1 MPSQLGIYNL
11 ALMRLGQPPL
21 STPTDVGKSAD
32 ALNSIWTTVVD
43 IVLRDHPWNFAITRA
58 NLAELSETPVWGFT
72 TVFQIP
78 SDCVR
83 VLGIGDSD
91 DVDTNPLLTYKIEGR
106 KLYTDDS
113 SVLLKYVRRVTVAG
127 EFDARFASAV
137 ASRLAMETAFYLTQ
151 NADMEAK
158 MQKSYILELSGA
170 RGIDAQEDTPQFIT
184 SGDWEL
190 ARQQ

>member
-1 MPSQLGIYNL
+1 MASQLGIYNL
-11 ALMRLGQPPL
+11 ALMRLGAPPL
-21 STPTDVGKSAD
+21 TSLTDASKACVAF
-32 ALNSIWTTVVD
+32 NSIWADVVD
-43 IVLRDHPWNFAITRA
+43 IVLRDHPWNFAIKRA
-58 NLAELSETPVWGFT
+58 DLAALSETPVWGFT

-91 DVDTNPLLTYKIEGR
+91 DPDTDPLLTYKIEGR

-113 SVLLKYVRRVTVAG
+113 SVLLKYVRRVTIAG

-137 ASRLAMETAFYLTQ
+137 ASRLAMETAIYLTQ
-151 NADMEAK
+151 KPDVK
-158 MQKSYILELSGA
+158 TQMQKEYTLELSGA
-170 RGIDAQEDTPQFIT
+170 RGIDAQEDTPQSIT

-190 ARQQ
+190 SRD

>member
-1 MPSQLGIYNL
+1 MSSQLGIYNL

-21 STPTDVGKSAD
+21 SSLTDVNKAAD
-32 ALNSIWTTVVD
+32 ALNSIWATVVD

-58 NLAELSETPVWGFT
+58 NLAELTETPVWGFT

-78 SDCVR
+78 ADCVR

-127 EFDARFASAV
+127 EFDARFASAL
-137 ASRLAMETAFYLTQ
+137 ASRLAMEIAYYLTQ
-151 NADMEAK
+151 NADMNSK

-170 RGIDAQEDTPQFIT
+170 RGIDAQEDSPQMII
-184 SGDWEL
+184 SGDWEASRL
-190 ARQQ
+190 